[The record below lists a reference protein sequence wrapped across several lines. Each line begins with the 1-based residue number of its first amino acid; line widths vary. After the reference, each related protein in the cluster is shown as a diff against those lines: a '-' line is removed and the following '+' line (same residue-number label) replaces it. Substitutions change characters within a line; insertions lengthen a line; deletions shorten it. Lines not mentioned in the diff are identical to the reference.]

1 MTTTSVPED
10 AIVIPGANSGSA
22 LACVRS
28 LGSRGVHTIIAT
40 EDPTSTPT
48 GSRYCQEVV
57 TVPSPRDECLEYKR
71 ALVSLASRPE
81 VKTIIPTREEDIYV
95 LSKYR
100 DEFRRHIAT
109 PWPQFGTLQTVHD
122 GYWLAEFVSDLG
134 IPVPETRLFDEVVD
148 WSRERIIKTR
158 YSVLTGDHVGSLT
171 DGRLNSDLGQ
181 IHISPQEVP
190 DRHEILDKMKGHA
203 PVVQEYVPIRFEYSF
218 RALYDHGDAL
228 ATSVR
233 RQTRG
238 MSYAGGTSV
247 YRELI
252 DDATLEAF
260 GRKILDAL
268 DWHGLATV
276 QFIES
281 AETGEYMFA
290 EINPRTWTSI
300 PCDVRA
306 GADYPYFYW
315 LLANDRAEQ
324 IKPSYEVGYATHL
337 LFGELLYLKSVL
349 FDDYPNASRPPF
361 HSALWSV
368 LSSVWHH
375 PNFDILTADDPMPF
389 FRGVR
394 HYVKDNLTP
403 GETE

>member
-1 MTTTSVPED
+1 MSKPTEPGGAAV
-10 AIVIPGANSGSA
+10 VPGANSGSA
-22 LACVRS
+22 LECVRS
-28 LGSRGVHTIIAT
+28 LGSRGIHTVVAT
-40 EDPTSTPT
+40 EDPTNTTT
-48 GSRYCQEVV
+48 GSRYCDEVV
-57 TVPSPRDECLEYKR
+57 TVPSPRDEYLEYKD

-81 VKTIIPTREEDIYV
+81 VRTIIPTREEDIYV

-100 DEFRRHIAT
+100 EEFRQHIST
-109 PWPQFGTLQTVHD
+109 PWPQFETLQTVHD
-122 GYWLAEFVSDLG
+122 GYRLAEFVSDLG
-134 IPVPETRLFDEVVD
+134 IPVPETHLFDEVDD
-148 WSRERIIKTR
+148 WSQERIIKTR
-158 YSVLTGDHVGSLT
+158 YSVLTDNHVDSLD
-171 DGRLNSDLGQ
+171 DGYLDSDLGQ
-181 IHISPQEVP
+181 IHVSPQTAP
-190 DRHEILDKMKGHA
+190 NRDEILDRMKGHV

-218 RALYDHGDAL
+218 RALYDHGEAL

-233 RQTRG
+233 LQTRG

-252 DDATLEAF
+252 DDATLEEF
-260 GRKILDAL
+260 GRRILDAL

-276 QFIES
+276 QFIQS

-290 EINPRTWTSI
+290 EINPRTWTSL

-315 LLANDRAEQ
+315 LLAGDRVER
-324 IKPSYEVGYATHL
+324 INPSHEVGYATHL
-337 LFGELLYLKSVL
+337 LLGELLYLKSVL
-349 FDDYPNASRPPF
+349 FDDYPNASRPAF

-368 LSSVWHH
+368 LSSVLYH